1 MEKLNINQLIR
12 KIGLSF
18 FALFLTITFAAC
30 SNQNAILTKI
40 ITHKQKK
47 QIIKIKK
54 KIAKKQKKVLTKI
67 VKIKKILTNK
77 YQIKQI
83 TKKILIAVEMKKEKS
98 SLQLTM

>member
-30 SNQNAILTKI
+30 SNQNANTNKDNN
-40 ITHKQKK
+40 TQAEEADNNKDQ
-47 QIIKIKK
+47 K

-67 VKIKKILTNK
+67 VKIKKF
-77 YQIKQI
+77 
-83 TKKILIAVEMKKEKS
+83 
-98 SLQLTM
+98 